1 MIKLTDQINGI
12 YSVVTRMGTTNSC
25 HCTVPLM
32 IFTHLAIILL
42 EKKVKLKLAS

>member
-25 HCTVPLM
+25 HWTPHDYL
-32 IFTHLAIILL
+32 HKAIVLQ